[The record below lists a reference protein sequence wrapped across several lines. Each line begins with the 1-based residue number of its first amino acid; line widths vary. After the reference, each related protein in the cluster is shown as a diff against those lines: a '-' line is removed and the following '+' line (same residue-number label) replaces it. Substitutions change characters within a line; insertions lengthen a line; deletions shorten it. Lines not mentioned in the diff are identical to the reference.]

1 MLGEMIGEETG
12 KIYGTRVLPY
22 EGGATRIENSMRATG
37 KLLGVEVTNI
47 ATIWGAIRPDGTLY
61 IEGQGIVMAKDGG
74 SATFVGWGFGR
85 FTANGGVSYRGGINC
100 PNATGSLERL
110 NSAII
115 PYEAEADADQNI
127 TWKFWEWK

>member
-22 EGGATRIENSMRATG
+22 EGGAPKVESSMQATG
-37 KLLGVEVTNI
+37 RLLGVEVTNI

-61 IEGQGIVMAKDGG
+61 IEGQGVVMANDGG
-74 SATFVGWGFGR
+74 TATFVGWGFGR
-85 FTANGGVSYRGGINC
+85 FTASGGVSYRGAINC

-115 PYEAEADADQNI
+115 PFVI
-127 TWKFWEWK
+127 TESESAR